1 MTNRRRAIGV
11 VVGVSGTG
19 LLWMLMGAA
28 QPPSAQTEQVVEVL
42 IRDNT
47 FVTKQAPLALNL
59 PIRIAVKNEDKIRHD
74 FGSTI
79 FRDTPTQIEHQG
91 VIAYGQTVGGAF
103 LDGGK
108 SASFRFT
115 LHRPGQYEFKCSIH
129 PNMKGEI
136 LLMSVGAV

>member
-1 MTNRRRAIGV
+1 MTIRGGAMGGV
-11 VVGVSGTG
+11 MGTAGTG
-19 LLWMLMGAA
+19 LLCMLLGAEE
-28 QPPSAQTEQVVEVL
+28 PSGAQTEQVVDVL
-42 IRDNT
+42 IRDST
-47 FVTKQAPLALNL
+47 FVTRQMPLALNV
-59 PIRIAVKNEDKIRHD
+59 PIRIQVKNEDKIRHD

-79 FRDTPTQIEHQG
+79 FRDTPTQIEYQG

-129 PNMKGEI
+129 PSMKGEI

>member
-1 MTNRRRAIGV
+1 MTNRRRAIGL
-11 VVGVSGTG
+11 VVGVAGTG

-28 QPPSAQTEQVVEVL
+28 DQPSAQTEQVVEVL

-47 FVTKQAPLALNL
+47 FVTKQTPLALNT

-108 SASFRFT
+108 SAIFRFT
-115 LHRPGQYEFKCSIH
+115 LHRPGQFEFKCSIH